1 MLVDALQQGIYKHK
15 LVFVR
20 EVSSTQNPAA
30 SAAKAWARM
39 VSASVM
45 ESGTSLIEKSTT
57 SAAAAAAAATAAAVV
72 KPAVITA
79 AVFAAAAK
87 AAGAKM
93 PLTVPYA
100 KSVSA
105 IAAADVATDEAKPAE
120 ELAIVAAPDATPA
133 AAMSDCKISW
143 YR

>member
-1 MLVDALQQGIYKHK
+1 MLVDALKQGIYKHK

-39 VSASVM
+39 VSASVRDF
-45 ESGTSLIEKSTT
+45 GTRFIEKSTT
-57 SAAAAAAAATAAAVV
+57 SPAAAAAAAAAAAVV

-79 AVFAAAAK
+79 AVFAMAAK

-100 KSVSA
+100 RSVSA
-105 IAAADVATDEAKPAE
+105 IAAVDVATDEAKPAAA
-120 ELAIVAAPDATPA
+120 LAMVATPDATPA
-133 AAMSDCKISW
+133 VAMSDCKISW
-143 YR
+143 